1 MGAHLEGWKEACERA
16 GLPGLLFHDLR
27 RSAVRNMTRAGVPRS
42 IAMEVIGH
50 KTESMFRR
58 YDIVSDG
65 DLDIVGEKMDQ
76 YLKEERARRAK
87 LKRVK

>member
-1 MGAHLEGWKEACERA
+1 MRPTMCCE
-16 GLPGLLFHDLR
+16 
-27 RSAVRNMTRAGVPRS
+27 PRS
-42 IAMEVIGH
+42 IAMEVIGR

-87 LKRVK
+87 IKRVK